1 MNPLLEDEREY
12 PFARLLEM
20 KRRRQAEGGIVLDFG
35 QGDPRDPTPAFIRR
49 ALAEAVPE
57 VSSYPTVKGKPEL
70 RASIAGYLKRRF
82 GLEVDPDRH
91 ILPVTGTKEAIFT
104 SHLALLDPRGA
115 RRGVVV
121 FEPAYPVYV
130 EGTRY
135 AGGTVHSI
143 TLTRQ
148 SGFRPDPES
157 LDPQMLG
164 RTAVMWINYPHNPTG
179 AEVDDAWYA
188 RMRALAREHGFVLA
202 SDECYADLC
211 FGTPHP
217 SVLVPEEAPDFQGV
231 LAFHSCSKRS
241 CMTGFRSGFVVG
253 DPTLI
258 AALAKFRPSVGVA
271 TPAFVQDAATAAWH
285 DDTHVQEILGRYRRR
300 RECLL
305 DAFAQ
310 RGWQHDGGDATFYLW
325 LRVPEGF
332 GDSIRFAERLLEEDI
347 LVTPGAFLG
356 AGGENHVRFALVST
370 EDDSRAAAAILQR
383 IQP

>member
-1 MNPLLEDEREY
+1 VNPLLEQEREY
-12 PFARLLEM
+12 PFARLLEI
-20 KRRRQAEGGIVLDFG
+20 KRRRQDQGRTVLDFG

-49 ALAEAVPE
+49 ALADAVPE
-57 VSSYPTVKGKPEL
+57 VSSYPTVKGTRQL
-70 RASIAGYLKRRF
+70 RVSIAGYLKRRF
-82 GLEVDPDRH
+82 ALDVDPDRH
-91 ILPVTGTKEAIFT
+91 ILPVTGTKEGIFT

-130 EGTRY
+130 EGARY
-135 AGGTVHSI
+135 AGGTVHAV

-148 SGFRPDPES
+148 SDFRPDPES
-157 LDPQMLG
+157 LGREMLR
-164 RTAVMWINYPHNPTG
+164 RTALMWINYPHNPTG
-179 AEVDDAWYA
+179 AEADAAWYA
-188 RMRALAREHGFVLA
+188 RMRDLAREHDFVLA
-202 SDECYADLC
+202 SDECYADIC
-211 FGTPHP
+211 FGAPHP
-217 SVLVPEEAPDFQGV
+217 SVLVPEEAPDFEGV

-253 DPTLI
+253 DPSLI

-271 TPAFVQDAATAAWH
+271 TPSFVQAAATAAWD
-285 DDTHVQEILGRYRRR
+285 DDTHVHEILDRYRTR
-300 RECLL
+300 RECFVE
-305 DAFAQ
+305 AFER
-310 RGWQHDGGDATFYLW
+310 RGWHHDGGNATFYLW

-356 AGGENHVRFALVST
+356 AGGEGHVRFALVST
-370 EDDSRAAAAILQR
+370 EDDSRDAAARLQR